1 MNMKRTFVWAGCQE
15 LRGWEVDG
23 GRGAAGGGVVVPLRS
38 FRLACRTCKRAEFNP
53 AKSGEVFEALG
64 FDLEFINRIFPGCVL
79 ERGTSA
85 AATASAV
92 SR

>member
-1 MNMKRTFVWAGCQE
+1 V
-15 LRGWEVDG
+15 
-23 GRGAAGGGVVVPLRS
+23 
-38 FRLACRTCKRAEFNP
+38 EFNP

-64 FDLEFINRIFPGCVL
+64 FDLGFISRIFPGYVL